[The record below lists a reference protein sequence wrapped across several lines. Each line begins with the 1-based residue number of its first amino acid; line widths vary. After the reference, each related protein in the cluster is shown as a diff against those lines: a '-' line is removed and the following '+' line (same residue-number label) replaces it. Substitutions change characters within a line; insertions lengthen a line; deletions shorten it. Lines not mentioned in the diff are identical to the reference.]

1 MLELMHEKILPE
13 EIKKQ
18 EKRRVHMEKR
28 AISEKMLEA
37 LRCFLNGEKVMWE
50 DGLSG
55 EDWQMLFRL

>member
-37 LRCFLNGEKVMWE
+37 LRCFLNGKSEAKR
-50 DGLSG
+50 S
-55 EDWQMLFRL
+55 